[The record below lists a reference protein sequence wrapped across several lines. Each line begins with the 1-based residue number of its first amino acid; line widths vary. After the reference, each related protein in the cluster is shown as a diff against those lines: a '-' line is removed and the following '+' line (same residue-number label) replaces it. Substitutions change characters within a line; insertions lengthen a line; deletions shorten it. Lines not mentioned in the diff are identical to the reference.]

1 MWNLLLFALAQSSTM
16 AAPLHLGESAPPTR
30 AVAALRIADR
40 EGESGSARREVQ
52 ALLAELRSPEDFT
65 ALAKSLAGKRTATR
79 TAMYGVVPP
88 GLLAAQLDQRLAS
101 LAVGEIGA
109 PFEHQGAQWIVQRIE
124 DSAACRQIF
133 IAGVDAAA
141 RERAERVVATARGG
155 ADFAQLARENSD
167 ERASALRGGDF
178 AIFER
183 GPADAGLRA
192 ATFAARIGEIVGPLE
207 TPLGFHIVQRVGVD
221 SLDPRLRDDNWARV
235 RCILVA
241 FRGAPNSGLEVER
254 RHDEAQAL
262 ADDLALRIRR
272 GEDMAQLAREH
283 TDDRGLRE
291 FGGEVG
297 WVRRGV
303 TRMPPLFDRVF
314 VEPAGQLIGPLP
326 STAGFVLLR
335 REDPGPRTRLDLRV
349 ERFADLVL
357 SLRASAERVDV
368 TTRSEALSA
377 ALEALRALAPQDGAP
392 TWRIAEELLGRSAS
406 SDDFAALLEAR
417 CPSTSGEASGELSGQ
432 AWCAPL
438 RAFAAAL
445 TRLEAEHLELVWLAH
460 QRHAEAALTELRVE
474 WNRLGASALE
484 ALLAALE
491 SDDPRVVVQ
500 VRYVADG
507 PSPGAGLW
515 PAAGV
520 PQVWVDVD
528 ATSSPML
535 LERTLVLVARALL
548 ARRPEAF
555 GLRASLHEACA
566 AATAPISNASVL
578 AAEHALLDAAVEHV
592 VQRVFE
598 RSTTLGGA
606 GALESALRAVWSDYF
621 RASVTRS
628 QALERVVAELAA
640 RR

>member
-1 MWNLLLFALAQSSTM
+1 MLSLLLLAFAQSSTM

-30 AVAALRIADR
+30 AVAALRVADR
-40 EGESGSARREVQ
+40 EGESGSAQREVA
-52 ALLAELRSPEDFT
+52 ALLAELRAPEDFT
-65 ALAKSLAGKRTATR
+65 ALAKSLAGRRTATR
-79 TAMYGVVPP
+79 TAMFGVAPP
-88 GLLAAQLDQRLAS
+88 GLLAAPLDQRLAS
-101 LAVGEIGA
+101 LAIGEISA

-155 ADFAQLARENSD
+155 ADFAQLAREHSD

-183 GPADAGLRA
+183 GPADTGLRA

-207 TPLGFHIVQRVGVD
+207 TPLGFHILQRVGVE

-235 RCILVA
+235 RCILIA
-241 FRGAPNSGLEVER
+241 FRGAATSGVEVER
-254 RHDEAQAL
+254 PHDEAQAL
-262 ADDLALRIRR
+262 ADDLAARIRR

-283 TDDRGLRE
+283 TDDRGLRA

-314 VEPAGQLIGPLP
+314 VEPPGQLIGPLA

-335 REDPGPRTRLDLRV
+335 REDPGLRTRLDLRV
-349 ERFADLVL
+349 ERFTDLVL
-357 SLRASAERVDV
+357 SLRASAERVEA
-368 TTRSEALSA
+368 TTRSEALTGA
-377 ALEALRALAPQDGAP
+377 VEALRALAPQDGAE

-406 SDDFAALLEAR
+406 SADFAALLDAR
-417 CPSTSGEASGELSGQ
+417 CPDSSGQ
-432 AWCAPL
+432 ASGPPGCAPL

-445 TRLEAEHLELVWLAH
+445 ALLEAEHLELVWLAH
-460 QRHAEAALTELRVE
+460 QRDAEAALSDLRVE
-474 WNRLGASALE
+474 WNRLGACALE
-484 ALLAALE
+484 TLLAALE
-491 SDDPRVVVQ
+491 IDDPRFVVQ
-500 VRYVADG
+500 VCYVVDA

-515 PAAGV
+515 PSAGV

-528 ATSSPML
+528 AAPSSL
-535 LERTLVLVARALL
+535 LLDRTLVQVARAVL
-548 ARRPEAF
+548 ARRPEASR
-555 GLRASLHEACA
+555 LRTSLREACA
-566 AATAPISNASVL
+566 AAKPPFSEADVL
-578 AAEHALLDAAVEHV
+578 AAENALLDAAVEHV
-592 VQRVFE
+592 MRRVFA
-598 RSTTLGGA
+598 RNASAGGA
-606 GALESALRAVWSDYF
+606 GELDSDLRAVWSEYF
-621 RASVTRS
+621 RTSVTRA
-628 QALERVVAELAA
+628 QALERVAAQLAA

>member
-1 MWNLLLFALAQSSTM
+1 MWSVLLFAFAQSSTM

-30 AVAALRIADR
+30 AIAALRVADR
-40 EGESGSARREVQ
+40 EGESGSAQREVQ
-52 ALLAELRSPEDFT
+52 ALLAELRAPEDFT
-65 ALAKSLAGKRTATR
+65 ALAKSLAGKRSATR

-88 GLLAAQLDQRLAS
+88 GLLAAPLDQRLAS

-124 DSAACRQIF
+124 DSAGCRQIF

-155 ADFAQLARENSD
+155 ADFAQLAREHSD

-183 GPADAGLRA
+183 GPADAGVRA

-207 TPLGFHIVQRVGVD
+207 TPLGFHILQRVGVE
-221 SLDPRLRDDNWARV
+221 SLDPRLRDDSWARV

-241 FRGAPNSGLEVER
+241 FRGAPNSGVEVER

-262 ADDLALRIRR
+262 ADDLAVRIRR

-283 TDDRGLRE
+283 TDDRGLRA

-314 VEPAGQLIGPLP
+314 VEPPGQLIGPLP

-349 ERFADLVL
+349 ERFTDLVL
-357 SLRASAERVDV
+357 SLRASSERVDV
-368 TTRSEALSA
+368 TTRSEALTA
-377 ALEALRALAPQDGAP
+377 ALEALRALAPQDGAES
-392 TWRIAEELLGRSAS
+392 WRIAEELLGRSAS
-406 SDDFAALLEAR
+406 SSDFAALLEAR
-417 CPSTSGEASGELSGQ
+417 CPDASGQAAGQ

-445 TRLEAEHLELVWLAH
+445 ARLEAEHLELVWLAH

-535 LERTLVLVARALL
+535 LERTLVQVARALL

-566 AATAPISNASVL
+566 AASIPTSSAAVL

-598 RSTTLGGA
+598 RSASLGGV
-606 GALESALRAVWSDYF
+606 GELESALRAVWSEYF

-628 QALERVVAELAA
+628 QALERVVAELVA